1 MIALVRM
8 RLAGFVRG
16 GRAFAPIILA
26 LVVLGVIYGGGPSTA
41 AAAFGYSAVML
52 FPVLAWQTK
61 LVLDTEPDG
70 QRRLARLAV
79 GARREAAAGVLTA
92 AVLGL
97 AFCLV
102 AMLAP
107 WPFHAICRPGS
118 GQAACGQPG
127 VGEPSLIAGVALG
140 VLAHLLALAGAL
152 GLGALASRAV
162 TRTVRNGLVVLVVG
176 AVLAI
181 VLGLTGSVAPWAVPP
196 VMATAR
202 ALTERPLP
210 GSSRFVLLTGWTVA
224 WCAAALGGYGW
235 LRRRRS

>member
-16 GRAFAPIILA
+16 GRALAPIILG
-26 LVVLGVIYGGGPSTA
+26 LVVLGVIYGGGPSA
-41 AAAFGYSAVML
+41 AASAFGYSAVLL
-52 FPVLAWQTK
+52 FPVLAWLTK

-79 GARREAAAGVLTA
+79 GPRREAVAGVLTA
-92 AVLGL
+92 GVLGL
-97 AFCLV
+97 AFCLI

-107 WPFHAICRPGS
+107 WPFHAIRGPLPGS
-118 GQAACGQPG
+118 R
-127 VGEPSLIAGVALG
+127 ESSLAAGVALG
-140 VLAHLLALAGAL
+140 ALAHVLALVAAL

-162 TRTVRNGLVVLVVG
+162 TRTVRNGLTVLVVG
-176 AVLAI
+176 AVLAV
-181 VLGLTGSVAPWAVPP
+181 VLGLKGSIAPWLVPP

-202 ALTERPLP
+202 ALTAEPFP
-210 GSSRFVLLTGWTVA
+210 SGGRFVLLTVWAAA
-224 WCAAALGGYGW
+224 WCAVALGGYLW

>member
-1 MIALVRM
+1 
-8 RLAGFVRG
+8 
-16 GRAFAPIILA
+16 
-26 LVVLGVIYGGGPSTA
+26 
-41 AAAFGYSAVML
+41 ML

-61 LVLDTEPDG
+61 LVLDAEPDI
-70 QRRLARLAV
+70 QRRLARLSV
-79 GARREAAAGVLTA
+79 GPRREAAAGVLTS

-107 WPFHAICRPGS
+107 WPFHAIRGPQAGS
-118 GQAACGQPG
+118 G
-127 VGEPSLIAGVALG
+127 EPALATGVALG

-162 TRTVRNGLVVLVVG
+162 TRTVRNGLTVLVVG
-176 AVLAI
+176 AVLAV
-181 VLGLTGSVAPWAVPP
+181 VLGLKGSIAPWLVPP

-202 ALTERPLP
+202 ALTAEPFP
-210 GSSRFVLLTGWTVA
+210 AGVTFVLLTAWAAA
-224 WCAAALGGYGW
+224 WCAVALGGYLW